1 MSLQVNCP
9 DCSSAISLLDNSEI
23 GDVIVCDNCEVE
35 LEITSLNPT
44 HVDYLLAQK

>member
-9 DCSSAISLLDNSEI
+9 DCSSSISLLDNSEI
-23 GDVIVCDNCEVE
+23 GDVVVCQTCEVE
-35 LEITSLNPT
+35 LEITSLDPI